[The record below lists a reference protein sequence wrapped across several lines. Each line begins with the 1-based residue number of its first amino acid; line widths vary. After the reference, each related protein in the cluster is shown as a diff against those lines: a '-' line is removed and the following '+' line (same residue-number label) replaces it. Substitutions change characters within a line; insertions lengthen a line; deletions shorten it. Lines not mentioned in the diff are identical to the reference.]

1 MERDWVRDQQKLVKS
16 MKLEEVQVSSSQSQ
30 INPAVTSRQQQKTLR
45 NLVRSMT
52 GGKLLA
58 TVNLRYRLGGG
69 G

>member
-16 MKLEEVQVSSSQSQ
+16 VKLEEVQVSSSQSQ